1 VPMPLRRS
9 HRDDAEKVDGRALS
23 FDIAELLSSTPPAL
37 DELFADPIVR
47 LRIGTIVARAVREPT
62 RPQRR
67 AKPR

>member
-1 VPMPLRRS
+1 MPLRRS

-23 FDIAELLSSTPPAL
+23 FDIAELLSSMPPAL
-37 DELFADPIVR
+37 DELLADPIVR
-47 LRIGTIVARAVREPT
+47 LRIGTIVTRAVREPT

>member
-1 VPMPLRRS
+1 MPLRRS
-9 HRDDAEKVDGRALS
+9 HRGDAEKVDGRALS

-37 DELFADPIVR
+37 DELLADPIVR